1 MEQKQI
7 STKLPTL
14 TDFRKA
20 GIKVPV
26 AGTIAFQKLLWK
38 LWQSTIPVTYTWE
51 AYDRRSGR
59 IKKYNKVLTEQVRKH
74 YTFDQV
80 KKFLVKAAHATHA
93 DSTKGK
99 ATRGYYHRIK
109 PAKDYRTMGK
119 FRGSM
124 AGRDKTRL

>member
-1 MEQKQI
+1 MKREI

-14 TDFRKA
+14 KEFRKA

-26 AGTIAFQKLLWK
+26 SGTIPFQKLLWK
-38 LWQSTIPVTYTWE
+38 IWQSTIPVTYTWE
-51 AYDRRSGR
+51 AYDKRSGR

-80 KKFLVKAAHATHA
+80 KKFLVKASHATHA
-93 DSTKGK
+93 DGTMGK

-109 PAKDYRTMGK
+109 PAKHYRTMGE
-119 FRGSM
+119 FRGSGP
-124 AGRDKTRL
+124 GRDK